1 MKKIITILL
10 LAMAMA
16 IPAEAQIQNADAIR
30 RRAAEMVG
38 QMNDYITSMADKDKS
53 VKTRQYYRKKALN
66 LFIGKGEPYTIDGK
80 RYKAVSMQT
89 TSVNSS
95 VVKTTPMGQYFTHLI
110 NLGYKDV
117 DIKSTEIGQI
127 KVSSLKKI
135 SDDTYEC
142 TCYIEQEFIGYG
154 ADGRPRY
161 QDITKKSVQCFITVE
176 HTVDQDQYIVQLGNV
191 TATETRRK

>member
-1 MKKIITILL
+1 MKKIIYLL
-10 LAMAMA
+10 IFMIIGAADAL
-16 IPAEAQIQNADAIR
+16 AQIQDAETIR

-53 VKTRQYYRKKALN
+53 LKTRQYYRKKALN

-89 TSVNSS
+89 TSVNRPG
-95 VVKTTPMGQYFTHLI
+95 VKTTPMGDYFTHLI

-127 KVSSLKKI
+127 KVSSLKRI

-142 TCYIEQEFIGYG
+142 TCYIEQEFLGYG

-161 QDITKKSVQCFITVE
+161 HDITKKSVQCFITVE
-176 HTVDQDQYIVQLGNV
+176 QTVDEPQYIVQLGNV
-191 TATETRRK
+191 TATETRRL